1 MSNVQTPFDSNRYEF
16 TSVQRRGLESIEVS
30 NNIFKWIDLIFGYK
44 QKGKEGLKAKNIFL
58 KAMYFEN
65 VDITKETNVPL
76 LYTQL
81 DFGLVPAQL
90 FPKEV
95 NGKYIKKIK
104 ESNKSECFMYI
115 NNERDNNNNNNNVF
129 YVSISVDKGFEIN
142 AFIVF
147 DDCHHVLSRNAAHRK
162 ATINNNSLLPLN
174 KPTSKTAEI
183 NTNNNRKK
191 EFNDIINEE
200 QSLFKTPHL
209 YERIIYTLSVL
220 NNNYIYVTSICI
232 HQKDVSQCKANIIKK
247 YIYKIVFNEICS
259 VSPN

>member
-1 MSNVQTPFDSNRYEF
+1 MFPRSKGAGLVSQINVDGFDYNYGTHYSNQIYLSYYLLRFYPFYSLNLELNGKHMDSEQRLFSSVGHSFEILTTTKGDVRELIPEFFTCPEMFQNVNNFHFTNPHMSNVQTPFDSNRYEF

-58 KAMYFEN
+58 KAMYFED

-104 ESNKSECFMYI
+104 ESNKL
-115 NNERDNNNNNNNVF
+115 
-129 YVSISVDKGFEIN
+129 G
-142 AFIVF
+142 
-147 DDCHHVLSRNAAHRK
+147 L
-162 ATINNNSLLPLN
+162 
-174 KPTSKTAEI
+174 
-183 NTNNNRKK
+183 
-191 EFNDIINEE
+191 
-200 QSLFKTPHL
+200 
-209 YERIIYTLSVL
+209 
-220 NNNYIYVTSICI
+220 
-232 HQKDVSQCKANIIKK
+232 
-247 YIYKIVFNEICS
+247 
-259 VSPN
+259 